1 MTRIVI
7 LFRNGQITGF
17 KSSGHADYAEE
28 GSDIV
33 CAAVS
38 ALTTCCV
45 NALETVAKVTPRVKV
60 KDGLLEVLLPGT
72 DSHDAQV
79 ILRSMVQG
87 LRDVSEEYPAYV
99 HLICSDE
106 NE

>member
-38 ALTTCCV
+38 ALTTCCI
-45 NALETVAKVTPRVKV
+45 NALETVAGIQPRVRV
-60 KDGLLEVLLPGT
+60 GDGLLEAVLPDPT
-72 DSHDAQV
+72 VHDAQV
-79 ILRSMVQG
+79 IVRTMLQG
-87 LRDVSEEYPAYV
+87 LKDVSEAYPAHV
-99 HLICSDE
+99 RVICQ
-106 NE
+106 NV